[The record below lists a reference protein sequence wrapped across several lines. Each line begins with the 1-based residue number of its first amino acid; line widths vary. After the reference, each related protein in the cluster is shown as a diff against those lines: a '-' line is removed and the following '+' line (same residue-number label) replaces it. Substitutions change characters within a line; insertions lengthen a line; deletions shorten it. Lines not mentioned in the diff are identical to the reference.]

1 VTVLSDSGADNPQE
15 KPAPEPSTSRRI
27 VSLDQFRGYTVL
39 GMFLVNFVG
48 GFAAC
53 QYLLQHHNT
62 FCSYADTI
70 MPHFLFAV
78 GFAFRLTFGRRVKTH
93 GLATAH
99 LRLVRRLLGLVL
111 VALVVYTVSPVAHS
125 WEQLREMGL
134 WHVIRNPLSR
144 DWFQTLMHIAVTSLW
159 ILPVIRARA
168 SVRVAYMAASAVLH
182 VILSYWFNFAWVNG
196 VTDGVGGIDGGPLGF
211 LTWTVPAMVGTL
223 ACDAIVG
230 SEGQPRLGRTMAWS
244 VFLMGLGYL
253 LSCGTTLY
261 DVPPAQV
268 DALAEQRFADDPVI
282 PSIDR
287 LARGWARIGEGRW
300 AELLAEPPFV
310 PPPHPDGNIG
320 QSYRFRKWNYW
331 MMSQRSGSVSYLTF
345 SAGLSLALYLLF
357 YVACDIYPLRLGV
370 LRTFGMNALAG
381 YVLHGMV
388 ASAVQP
394 FMPQDVPGWYMW
406 SGCAVFLL
414 ITYLFV
420 RSLEK
425 NDIYIKL

>member
-1 VTVLSDSGADNPQE
+1 MTAAPENQAGGQRGLWRVEIAAASETVQAFEEAAGPFLDSISWFIDGTEPKWRIEGFAEKKPDPDSMSTALAAAADALGVSPPAVSFSRVPEKDWLLENLKLFPPQRIGRFFVYGTHYDCAAPSGALGICLNPG
-15 KPAPEPSTSRRI
+15 PAFGSGDHPTTK
-27 VSLDQFRGYTVL
+27 G
-39 GMFLVNFVG
+39 
-48 GFAAC
+48 C
-53 QYLLQHHNT
+53 LL
-62 FCSYADTI
+62 A
-70 MPHFLFAV
+70 
-78 GFAFRLTFGRRVKTH
+78 
-93 GLATAH
+93 
-99 LRLVRRLLGLVL
+99 
-111 VALVVYTVSPVAHS
+111 
-125 WEQLREMGL
+125 
-134 WHVIRNPLSR
+134 
-144 DWFQTLMHIAVTSLW
+144 
-159 ILPVIRARA
+159 
-168 SVRVAYMAASAVLH
+168 
-182 VILSYWFNFAWVNG
+182 
-196 VTDGVGGIDGGPLGF
+196 
-211 LTWTVPAMVGTL
+211 
-223 ACDAIVG
+223 
-230 SEGQPRLGRTMAWS
+230 
-244 VFLMGLGYL
+244 
-253 LSCGTTLY
+253 
-261 DVPPAQV
+261 
-268 DALAEQRFADDPVI
+268 
-282 PSIDR
+282 IDR

-357 YVACDIYPLRLGV
+357 YVACDIYPLQLGV
-370 LRTFGMNALAG
+370 LRTFGTNALAG